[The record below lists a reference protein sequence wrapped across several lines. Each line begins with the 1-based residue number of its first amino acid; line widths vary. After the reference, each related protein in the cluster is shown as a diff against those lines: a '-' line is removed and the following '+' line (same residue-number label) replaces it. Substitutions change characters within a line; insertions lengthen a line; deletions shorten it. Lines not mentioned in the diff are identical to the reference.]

1 MWYNDRQMSG
11 RIGSYGMDCV
21 SIDVK
26 GASMKGIIIKGVGG
40 LYTVLAEDG
49 KRYFCRARGHFRHAE
64 ITPTVGDRVQILIH
78 DESEKRKEGGCTIES
93 IDERKNLLIRPPVSN
108 IDILFAVVA
117 AKSPEPN
124 LLNLDKLLCIA
135 EHNGIEPAVIIS
147 KSDLD
152 GGKAEELAAIY
163 RQSGF
168 DTCIKKDGDCE
179 ETKTFVFDRIEGKT
193 AVFSG
198 ASGVGKSTLINML
211 FPQLRI
217 ETGSVSEK
225 NERGR
230 HTTRHVE
237 LFPLEELT
245 EGKLS
250 GFVADTP
257 GFSML
262 DFLRFDFFTKD
273 ELPYTFREFVP
284 LLPFC
289 RYNGCTHTGDEDCA
303 VLTAF
308 EEGKIPPSRYESYK
322 YLYQELKSKPTW
334 KK

>member
-1 MWYNDRQMSG
+1 
-11 RIGSYGMDCV
+11 V
-21 SIDVK
+21 
-26 GASMKGIIIKGVGG
+26 
-40 LYTVLAEDG
+40 
-49 KRYFCRARGHFRHAE
+49 
-64 ITPTVGDRVQILIH
+64 H
-78 DESEKRKEGGCTIES
+78 DDSEKKKEDGCTIES
-93 IDERKNLLIRPPVSN
+93 IGDRKNCLIRPPVSN

-135 EHNGIEPAVIIS
+135 EHNGIEPAVIVT

-152 GGKAEELAAIY
+152 GEKAEEIASVY
-163 RQSGF
+163 RMAGI
-168 DTCIKKDGDCE
+168 DTCIKREENCE
-179 ETKTFVFDRIEGKT
+179 ETRRFVFDRLDGKT

-237 LFPLEELT
+237 LFPLNELT
-245 EGKLS
+245 DGKVS

-284 LLPFC
+284 LLPHC

-303 VLTAF
+303 VLKAF
-308 EEGKIPPSRYESYK
+308 EEGQFAPTRYENYK
-322 YLYQELKSKPTW
+322 YLYQELKNKPSW